1 MTFLPTDTPSIFA
14 TPAEISPAAE
24 PRHAATGPSPPACYP
39 SGNRSDA
46 LQLRRV
52 HVAVDAVDAFRW
64 ALVDAVQRAGPDT
77 TAGAVKARII
87 ACRGNQ
93 TRNIAKVA
101 AARKLLTL
109 MPSKA
114 GTTSE
119 GMNAAGGTARTCQ
132 PALGTDPKVPTPSTR
147 VPPAAPLR
155 NPAVDLLLT
164 IATYHGHASPP

>member
-24 PRHAATGPSPPACYP
+24 PRHAATGPSPPACCP
-39 SGNRSDA
+39 SGNRSDP
-46 LQLRRV
+46 LQLRHL
-52 HVAVDAVDAFRW
+52 HVVDAVDAFRW

-119 GMNAAGGTARTCQ
+119 GMNAASGTARTRQ
-132 PALGTDPKVPTPSTR
+132 PALGTDPKV
-147 VPPAAPLR
+147 
-155 NPAVDLLLT
+155 
-164 IATYHGHASPP
+164 HHAIN

>member
-46 LQLRRV
+46 LQLRHV
-52 HVAVDAVDAFRW
+52 HVAVDAVDAFSW
-64 ALVDAVQRAGPDT
+64 ALIEAVQRAGLDT
-77 TAGAVKARII
+77 AAGAVKARII
-87 ACRGNQ
+87 ARRGNQ

-109 MPSKA
+109 IYYGLRDGQIHALSAPA
-114 GTTSE
+114 
-119 GMNAAGGTARTCQ
+119 ART
-132 PALGTDPKVPTPSTR
+132 A
-147 VPPAAPLR
+147 PAA
-155 NPAVDLLLT
+155 
-164 IATYHGHASPP
+164 